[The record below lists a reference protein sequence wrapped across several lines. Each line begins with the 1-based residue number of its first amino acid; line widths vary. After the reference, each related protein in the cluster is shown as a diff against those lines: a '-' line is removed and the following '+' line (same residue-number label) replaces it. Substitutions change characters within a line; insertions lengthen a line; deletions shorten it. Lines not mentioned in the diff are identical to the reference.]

1 MAPSLVAMQM
11 RPWRDQSPWPQM
23 PRSQQGAEWGKR
35 CHGDAT
41 QAGLAPLP
49 LAARL
54 SWPALAVALRA
65 VGVGEGGGALEKFPV
80 CTKAGLVTGSQA
92 TQPPGVHCLDY
103 LPMNIEMRDRK
114 LPVAKLDKHAC
125 PMARQTVGDAACG
138 CCINN
143 VGTTLSSCT
152 NNIGITLLSAQLWR
166 TFV

>member
-54 SWPALAVALRA
+54 SWPAQAEALRA
-65 VGVGEGGGALEKFPV
+65 VGVEEGGGALEKFPV

-103 LPMNIEMRDRK
+103 LPMNIEMRDRQEASCSK
-114 LPVAKLDKHAC
+114 TRQAC
-125 PMARQTVGDAACG
+125 MPHGQTDGRRCSVWM
-138 CCINN
+138 
-143 VGTTLSSCT
+143 LY
-152 NNIGITLLSAQLWR
+152 
-166 TFV
+166 